1 MLFLV
6 KALFFE
12 VIQRPRQVRAGSGSH
27 CGSHSTSAAL
37 RHPGGSYALL
47 AFDEMPVHVFR
58 NRDARVSENFGDHVE
73 VGALG
78 QHQRRP

>member
-27 CGSHSTSAAL
+27 CGSHSTY
-37 RHPGGSYALL
+37 PGGSYALL